1 MIDDEDDIVVSIR
14 EELARELPTLAQVKE
29 SLRKELDDPEISMF
43 RNIRNITSAQWD
55 TFNAHSGMFEIP
67 LALDDEIDP
76 AQGLSKKKR
85 KAHARRSYHYKI
97 GRYETSPYY
106 IHYLSDDTVHIPGAN
121 NDTVRNQTK
130 RLSLNPKSIFR
141 SWFKMPLYKVETLAA
156 QLVADEIIHLSHHCR
171 NEASLHIKSEL
182 LVLGAL
188 AILAGS
194 VNGFR
199 KLQIVT
205 HVCATEHSK
214 FFQKFV
220 KYLFDKR
227 ADYIYLPRNELELQA
242 VMKRYEE
249 MGIPGAMGSIDVVHV
264 KWSNCPAGDFNHAKG
279 KQSYPSLAFE
289 CISDFDRRICHV
301 HGPQFGTRNDKHIV
315 KMDIGVAAIEKN
327 YSQVPWKYFDEYGVI
342 HEDKG
347 AFLICDNGYLQW
359 PTLICPFMRSEG
371 NTPLESC
378 FSSNVES
385 VRKDVECCFGI
396 LKGRWKSLDYGFK
409 HRRIQICQH
418 IFVACCVLHNM
429 MLDEM
434 VREEPP
440 PRVGRGC
447 QMPNDGIW
455 LEGPTELPP
464 LNENTSRKFTMLKLQ
479 FHRRRNVLAHHLW
492 VWKSKC
498 KNGEIVPNLLN
509 P

>member
-1 MIDDEDDIVVSIR
+1 MIDNEDDIVLSIQ
-14 EELARELPTLAQVKE
+14 EELAREIPTLAQFKE
-29 SLRKELDDPEISMF
+29 SLRMELDDPEISMF
-43 RNIRNITSAQWD
+43 RDIRHMTSAQWD
-55 TFNAHSGMFEIP
+55 NFNAHSGMFEIP
-67 LALDDEIDP
+67 LDDIDL
-76 AQGLSKKKR
+76 AQPR
-85 KAHARRSYHYKI
+85 KQRRVRARWSYHYKI

-106 IHYLSDDTVHIPGAN
+106 LNYLSDDVVQIPGAN
-121 NDTVRNQTK
+121 DDTVRNQAK
-130 RLSLNPKSIFR
+130 RLSLNPKSFFR

-156 QLVADEIIHLSHHCR
+156 LLVADEVVHFSHHCR
-171 NEASLHIKSEL
+171 TEASLHIKSEL

-188 AILAGS
+188 AILSGS

-199 KLQIVT
+199 KLPLVT
-205 HVCATEHSK
+205 HICATEHSK

-227 ADYIYLPRNELELQA
+227 EDYIYLPRDDLELRA
-242 VMKRYEE
+242 VMQRYEE
-249 MGIPGAMGSIDVVHV
+249 MGLPGAMGSVDVVHV
-264 KWSNCPAGDFNHAKG
+264 KWSNCPAGDFNRAKG

-289 CISDFDRRICHV
+289 CITNFDRRICHV

-327 YSQVPWKYFDEYGVI
+327 YSHAPWQYFDEYGVI
-342 HEDKG
+342 HKETG
-347 AFLICDNGYLQW
+347 AYLICDNGYLQW

-378 FSSNVES
+378 FSVNVES

-396 LKGRWKSLDYGFK
+396 LKARWKSLDFGFK
-409 HRRIQICQH
+409 HRRVQICQH

-434 VREEPP
+434 QREEPP

-447 QMPNDGIW
+447 RMPNDGIW
-455 LEGPTELPP
+455 LEGPTEILASNGSNR
-464 LNENTSRKFTMLKLQ
+464 LTILKLQ
-479 FHRRRNVLAHHLW
+479 FHRRRNLLAHHLW

-498 KNGEIVPNLLN
+498 KNWEIEPNLN